1 MRAQSH
7 DQRLSVTDICLIN
20 IVAFCRGWAFILN
33 SLSSLS
39 TKRRPET
46 YTEISLPGEVK
57 MSKASLTQMK
67 NSFPSNITTVAVDI
81 NHQRLLQKQPTG
93 IGRESKRLADWDRA
107 CHCPDRQA
115 RMRLLRRPG
124 RPLQGSSS
132 ITQLSTS
139 LQPLSFSGAPIV
151 SAVSLLPEAPS
162 ARQPSRRRRYP
173 ASSLPW
179 RGRGAV
185 RHGGGAKYSSS
196 QAPPPRADAPPP
208 RPPERRPPLCGV
220 GSFLLLHGVILPSAS
235 PQLFFP
241 EALSCPSRER
251 GESGH
256 ARGAL

>member
-1 MRAQSH
+1 MEKSLAQVSGA
-7 DQRLSVTDICLIN
+7 QLKTSGSE
-20 IVAFCRGWAFILN
+20 VAFCRGWAFIPN

-39 TKRRPET
+39 TKRLPET
-46 YTEISLPGEVK
+46 CTEISLAGEVK
-57 MSKASLTQMK
+57 MSKSSLTQMK

-81 NHQRLLQKQPTG
+81 NDQRLLQKQPTG
-93 IGRESKRLADWDRA
+93 IGRESKRLADWDPA
-107 CHCPDRQA
+107 CHCLDRQA
-115 RMRLLRRPG
+115 RMRLLGRPG
-124 RPLQGSSS
+124 RPLQGSSR

-151 SAVSLLPEAPS
+151 SAISLLPEAPS
-162 ARQPSRRRRYP
+162 APQPSRRRRYP
-173 ASSLPW
+173 ASLPW

-185 RHGGGAKYSSS
+185 RHWGRAKYSSS

-220 GSFLLLHGVILPSAS
+220 GSFLPLHGVILPSAS
-235 PQLFFP
+235 PQLSFP

-256 ARGAL
+256 ARGAP